1 MTTLAIII
9 IVIVAVAAVV
19 AAFAFA
25 DSRLYASFIA
35 GAARIRAAIGTQPDS
50 LVTEQDLIELPEPM
64 ARYLRWSG
72 VLGKKR
78 ISAVHLRHSG
88 TFKLERDRPW
98 MPIQGEYYVTT
109 TQPTFVWYGKLR
121 MAPGITTVALDSYAN
136 GRGRML
142 VRLMSAFTITD
153 DTSEQ
158 VSHSAFGRC
167 VVELAATA
175 PTFFL
180 DRDRV
185 KCAQTGPDTVQCT
198 VTDGRFSADANL
210 VVNRDGSLD
219 RIVVKRYFDRGSGL
233 ATLER
238 FTGKISQPK
247 SYAGIMLGSRMDG
260 SWNLQEG
267 DFHYVS
273 FDVDSVEFQ

>member
-1 MTTLAIII
+1 
-9 IVIVAVAAVV
+9 
-19 AAFAFA
+19 
-25 DSRLYASFIA
+25 
-35 GAARIRAAIGTQPDS
+35 
-50 LVTEQDLIELPEPM
+50 
-64 ARYLRWSG
+64 
-72 VLGKKR
+72 
-78 ISAVHLRHSG
+78 
-88 TFKLERDRPW
+88 
-98 MPIQGEYYVTT
+98 MPIQGEYHVTT
-109 TQPTFVWYGKLR
+109 RPPTFTWYGKLR
-121 MAPGITTVALDSYAN
+121 MAPGITAVALDSFTN

-153 DTSEQ
+153 DQSEQ

-167 VVELAATA
+167 IVELAVMA

-185 KCAQTGPDTVQCT
+185 RYAQTGPDTVRCT
-198 VTDGRFSADANL
+198 VTDGRFSTDADL
-210 VVNRDGSLD
+210 VVNSDGSRD
-219 RIVVKRYFDRGSGL
+219 RILVQRYFDRGNGL

-238 FTGKISQPK
+238 FTGKSSQPK

-260 SWNLQEG
+260 SWNLREG

>member
-1 MTTLAIII
+1 MTTLTIVV
-9 IVIVAVAAVV
+9 IVIVVVAAGA

-25 DSRLYASFIA
+25 DKRLHGSFIA
-35 GAARIRAAIGTQPDS
+35 GAARIRAAVGTQPDT
-50 LVTEQDLIELPEPM
+50 LVTEQDLKDLPEPM

-88 TFKLERDRPW
+88 TFKLERDKPW

-109 TQPTFVWYGKLR
+109 TQPTFAWYGKLR
-121 MAPGITTVALDSYAN
+121 MAPGITAVALDSYAN

-153 DTSEQ
+153 DKSEQ

-167 VVELAATA
+167 VAELAATA

-185 KCAQTGPDTVQCT
+185 KYAQTGPDTVRCT
-198 VTDGRFSADANL
+198 VTDGRFSTDADL

-219 RIVVKRYFDRGSGL
+219 RIVVMRYFDRGNGL

-238 FTGKISQPK
+238 FTGKSSQPK
-247 SYAGIMLGSRMDG
+247 SYAGIMLGSRMEG
-260 SWNLQEG
+260 SWNLHEG

>member
-1 MTTLAIII
+1 MTTLTI
-9 IVIVAVAAVV
+9 IVVIVLVGAVAA
-19 AAFAFA
+19 AFALA

-35 GAARIRAAIGTQPDS
+35 GAARIRAAIGTQPDT
-50 LVTEQDLIELPEPM
+50 LVTEQDLKELPEPM

-109 TQPTFVWYGKLR
+109 TQPTFAWYGKLR
-121 MAPGITTVALDSYAN
+121 MAPGITAVALDSYAN

-153 DTSEQ
+153 DRSEQ

-167 VVELAATA
+167 IVELAATA

-185 KCAQTGPDTVQCT
+185 KCEQTGPDTVQCA

-219 RIVVKRYFDRGSGL
+219 RIVVMRYFDRGNGL

-260 SWNLQEG
+260 SWNLHEG

-273 FDVDSVEFQ
+273 YNVDSVEFH

>member
-1 MTTLAIII
+1 MTTLTIVV
-9 IVIVAVAAVV
+9 IVIVVVAAGA

-25 DSRLYASFIA
+25 DKRLHGSFIA
-35 GAARIRAAIGTQPDS
+35 GAARIRAAVGTQPDT
-50 LVTEQDLIELPEPM
+50 LVTEQDLKDLPEPI

-72 VLGKKR
+72 TLGKKR
-78 ISAVHLRHSG
+78 ISAVHLKHSG
-88 TFKLERDRPW
+88 TFKLERDKPW

-109 TQPTFVWYGKLR
+109 TQPTFAWYGKLR
-121 MAPGITTVALDSYAN
+121 MAPGITAVALDSYAN

-153 DTSEQ
+153 DKSEQ

-167 VVELAATA
+167 VAELAATA

-185 KCAQTGPDTVQCT
+185 KCAQTGPDTVRCT
-198 VTDGRFSADANL
+198 VADGRFSTDADL

-219 RIVVKRYFDRGSGL
+219 RIVVMRYFDRGNGL

-238 FTGKISQPK
+238 FTGKSSQPK
-247 SYAGIMLGSRMDG
+247 SYAGIMLGSRMEG
-260 SWNLQEG
+260 SWNLHEG

>member
-1 MTTLAIII
+1 MPA
-9 IVIVAVAAVV
+9 AVAA
-19 AAFAFA
+19 AFVFA
-25 DSRLYASFIA
+25 DRRLHGSFVA
-35 GAARIRAAIGTQPDS
+35 GAARIRAAAGTQPGT
-50 LVTEQDLIELPEPM
+50 LVTEQDLKDLPEPI

-72 VLGKKR
+72 TLGKKR

-88 TFKLERDRPW
+88 TFRLERDKPW
-98 MPIQGEYYVTT
+98 MPIQGEYQVTT
-109 TQPTFVWYGKLR
+109 RPPTFTWYGKLR
-121 MAPGITTVALDSYAN
+121 MAPGITAVALDSFTN

-153 DTSEQ
+153 DQSEQ

-167 VVELAATA
+167 IVELAVMA

-185 KCAQTGPDTVQCT
+185 RYAQTGPDTVRCT
-198 VTDGRFSADANL
+198 VTDGRFSTDADL
-210 VVNRDGSLD
+210 VVNSDGSLD
-219 RIVVKRYFDRGSGL
+219 RILVQRYFDRGNGL

-238 FTGKISQPK
+238 FTGKSSQPK

-260 SWNLQEG
+260 SWNLREG